1 MKSTI
6 ISMLIVL
13 ILLVALPMIF
23 LGDNPVAD
31 KFNLDF
37 FKSSGSGGVKLPT
50 TIKSVT
56 TDKAVQMYKWRDE
69 HGIMQFS
76 SQPPPGGDAELIELA
91 PNLSTMQ
98 AVKPR
103 QPEAAAAAQVSQ
115 PGNPYTPGG
124 MKDLLK
130 QAGSVKE
137 MMDQQQVDQ
146 QKALDKI
153 IKGSR

>member
-13 ILLVALPMIF
+13 ILLVAVPMIF

-31 KFNLDF
+31 RFNLDF
-37 FKSSGSGGVKLPT
+37 FKSSGSAGVKLPT

-69 HGIMQFS
+69 HGVLHFS
-76 SQPPPGGDAELIELA
+76 NQPPPGGEAELIELA

-103 QPEAAAAAQVSQ
+103 PQETAVAAPETTPAS
-115 PGNPYTPGG
+115 PYTPGG
-124 MKDLLK
+124 MKDLLQ
-130 QAGSVKE
+130 QAGSMKE
-137 MMDQQQVDQ
+137 LMDQQQVDQ